1 MQQNLFPEKLLQSL
15 DKFVQQMH
23 RLNKADNPKLI
34 VKIVTNW
41 TQAQPLLT
49 KKLLQYILQS
59 EQKIC
64 RGQERIAVKKII
76 LNKLIKEFEQDKLTL
91 EIRKRLYEEELNTI
105 IKCKKSVITNKDRNY
120 LIKLQNKL
128 GLSTQQCQAIKKEV
142 LIIKNSQA
150 FRQNN
155 ELVDDQK
162 VKYKQAKY
170 KQAKSNS
177 FPAQAANKNSTD
189 NTSSKTINHQQA
201 RFTNQK
207 VFIKNK
213 QSEMANLQPKKW
225 SWLLLGVPL
234 LSLFIKGF
242 GWNKNSQ
249 LNIANNHSLQQQD
262 ICVDLTSSQSPRIS
276 LGDKLLSQEYNH
288 LQPQS
293 KITLNEGIAAFSR
306 CEFVTAKNKF
316 QQSLASD
323 INNPEALI
331 YANNAQAITQ
341 EYFMIAVSVPLGSK
355 PKVAWE
361 ILRGVA
367 QAQAEI
373 NRQGGVQERLLLVEI
388 VNDDNDPEVVRQV
401 AKKLAADKNVLAVV
415 GHNDSDSSLAA
426 SEIYQKH
433 GVVMVSPTSSSTKLS
448 GIGSYI
454 LRTTPSVAIMANTLA
469 DYASSKSL
477 TKIAVCLDSESSA
490 STSFAQEFMKAV
502 HQDYGEIAP
511 VKCDFAQSNFN
522 PQKVVNRAIA
532 ENANALLL
540 AASVKGIKPA
550 IAVAKVNQQ
559 RLPLFGTHSL
569 YTFETIQ
576 QGKDTVAGMVLT
588 PPWLPDKTKNYDF
601 TQTAM
606 EYWGGQVNWRTAMA
620 HDATVAII
628 QGLEQSDTR
637 SELQSALTNSNFLVD
652 GATGVFYFEEGDRLG
667 EVQLAQITQSALNPG
682 KYEFSRLKLNYTIS
696 KPQP

>member
-15 DKFVQQMH
+15 DEFVQQMH

-49 KKLLQYILQS
+49 KKLLQYLLQS
-59 EQKIC
+59 EHKIC

-91 EIRKRLYEEELNTI
+91 EIRKRLYQEELNTV
-105 IKCKKSVITNKDRNY
+105 IKCDKSIITNKDRYY

-128 GLSTQQCQAIKKEV
+128 GLSTQQCQAVKKQILTIKS
-142 LIIKNSQA
+142 SQA

-155 ELVDDQK
+155 DLFDNQK
-162 VKYKQAKY
+162 VKCKQVKSDFYKAQTTNK
-170 KQAKSNS
+170 KSIE
-177 FPAQAANKNSTD
+177 T
-189 NTSSKTINHQQA
+189 TSDPTSNYQQV

-207 VFIKNK
+207 VFIENK
-213 QSEMANLQPKKW
+213 QSDVVKLQPKKW
-225 SWLLLGVPL
+225 SWLLLGIPF

-262 ICVDLTSSQSPRIS
+262 ICVDLTSSQSPRMS
-276 LGDKLLSQEYNH
+276 LGNKLLSQEYNH

-306 CEFVTAKNKF
+306 CEFSTARNKF
-316 QQSLASD
+316 QQSLGSD

-341 EYFMIAVSVPLGSK
+341 ENFMIAVSVPLGSK

-373 NRQGGVQERLLLVEI
+373 NRQGGLQERLLLVEI
-388 VNDDNDPEVVRQV
+388 VNDDNDPEIVRQV

-426 SEIYQKH
+426 SEIYQKY
-433 GVVMVSPTSSSTKLS
+433 GLVMVSPTSSSTKLS
-448 GIGSYI
+448 GAGSYI

-469 DYASSKSL
+469 DYALSKSSN
-477 TKIAVCLDSESSA
+477 KIAVCLDSESSA

-522 PQKVVNRAIA
+522 PQKVVERAIA
-532 ENANALLL
+532 ENADALLL

-588 PPWLPDKTKNYDF
+588 APWLADKTKNYDF

-620 HDATVAII
+620 YDATVAII

-637 SELQSALTNSNFLVD
+637 SELQSALTHSNFLVD
-652 GATGVFYFEEGDRLG
+652 GATGVFYFEQGDRLG
-667 EVQLAQITQSALNPG
+667 EVQLAQITQSALNPR
-682 KYEFSRLKLNYTIS
+682 KYEFSRLNLDDTIS